1 MAFEKGND
9 IKVSVGSTLIGGQQ
23 NCSINRETET
33 SDTTTKDSGVWS
45 EAEAIGLSWSVDL
58 DGLVV
63 VGDQG
68 LEALETAW
76 ENLQQVDVK
85 YGNSTNYKSGKAII
99 TSLSSNSANKEK
111 TTYSVSLQGVGA
123 LEKTGEKYKI
133 KGVLINESTKN

>member
-9 IKVSVGSTLIGGQQ
+9 IKVSVGATLIGGQQ

-33 SDTTTKDSGVWS
+33 SDVTTKDSGIWS

-63 VGDQG
+63 VGDAG
-68 LEALETAW
+68 LKALETAW

-85 YGNSTNYKSGKAII
+85 YGTASNYKSGKAII
-99 TSLSSNSANKEK
+99 TSLSSNSASKEK

-123 LEKTGEKYKI
+123 LSKTGE
-133 KGVLINESTKN
+133 E

>member
-63 VGDQG
+63 VGDEG
-68 LEALETAW
+68 LKALETAW

-85 YGNSTNYKSGKAII
+85 YGTSTNYKSGKAII
-99 TSLSSNSANKEK
+99 TSLSSNSASKEK
-111 TTYSVSLQGVGA
+111 TTYSVYLQGVGA
-123 LEKTGEKYKI
+123 LSKTE
-133 KGVLINESTKN
+133 EE

>member
-63 VGDQG
+63 VGDEG
-68 LEALETAW
+68 LKALETAW

-85 YGNSTNYKSGKAII
+85 YGTSSNYKSGKAII

-111 TTYSVSLQGVGA
+111 TTYSVSLQGVET
-123 LEKTGEKYKI
+123 LEKTGE
-133 KGVLINESTKN
+133 

>member
-9 IKVSVGSTLIGGQQ
+9 IRVSIGEVLIGGQQ
-23 NCSINRETET
+23 GCSINMETET

-45 EAEAIGLSWSVDL
+45 ESEAIGLSWSVDL

-63 VGDQG
+63 VGDEG
-68 LEALETAW
+68 LEALEEAW

-85 YGNSTNYKSGKAII
+85 YGSSTKYKTGKAII
-99 TSLSSNSANKEK
+99 TSLSANSASKEK

-123 LEKTGEKYKI
+123 LTR
-133 KGVLINESTKN
+133 N

>member
-9 IKVSVGSTLIGGQQ
+9 IRVSVGATLIGGQQ

-63 VGDQG
+63 VGDAG
-68 LEALETAW
+68 LKALETAW

-85 YGNSTNYKSGKAII
+85 YGTSTNYKSGRAII
-99 TSLSSNSANKEK
+99 TSLSSNSASKEK

-123 LEKTGEKYKI
+123 LSKTE
-133 KGVLINESTKN
+133 EEEE

>member
-63 VGDQG
+63 VGDEG

-85 YGNSTNYKSGKAII
+85 YGTSTNYKSGKAII

-123 LEKTGEKYKI
+123 LEKTRG
-133 KGVLINESTKN
+133 

>member
-9 IKVSVGSTLIGGQQ
+9 IKVSVGATLIGGQQ

-33 SDTTTKDSGVWS
+33 SDVTTKDSGVWS

-63 VGDQG
+63 VGDAG
-68 LEALETAW
+68 LKALETAW

-85 YGNSTNYKSGKAII
+85 YGTASNYKSGRAII
-99 TSLSSNSANKEK
+99 TSLSSNSASKEK

-123 LEKTGEKYKI
+123 LSKTE
-133 KGVLINESTKN
+133 EE

>member
-63 VGDQG
+63 VGDEG
-68 LEALETAW
+68 LKALETAW

-85 YGNSTNYKSGKAII
+85 YGTASNYKSGKAII
-99 TSLSSNSANKEK
+99 TNLSSNSANKEK

-123 LEKTGEKYKI
+123 LAKTGE
-133 KGVLINESTKN
+133 E

>member
-9 IKVSVGSTLIGGQQ
+9 IKVSVGATLIGGQQ

-33 SDTTTKDSGVWS
+33 SDVTTKDSGVWS

-63 VGDQG
+63 VGDAG
-68 LEALETAW
+68 LKALETAW

-85 YGNSTNYKSGKAII
+85 YGTSTNYKSGRAII
-99 TSLSSNSANKEK
+99 TSLSSNSASKEK

-123 LEKTGEKYKI
+123 LRKTE
-133 KGVLINESTKN
+133 EE

>member
-9 IKVSVGSTLIGGQQ
+9 IRVSVGATLIGGQQ

-63 VGDQG
+63 VGDAG
-68 LEALETAW
+68 LKALETAW

-85 YGNSTNYKSGKAII
+85 YGTASNYKSGRAII
-99 TSLSSNSANKEK
+99 TSLSSNSASKEK

-123 LEKTGEKYKI
+123 LSKTGE
-133 KGVLINESTKN
+133 E

>member
-9 IKVSVGSTLIGGQQ
+9 IRVSVGSTLIGGQQ

-63 VGDQG
+63 VGDEG
-68 LEALETAW
+68 LKALETAW

-85 YGNSTNYKSGKAII
+85 YGTSTNYKSGKAII

-123 LEKTGEKYKI
+123 LGKTE
-133 KGVLINESTKN
+133 EE

>member
-63 VGDQG
+63 VGDEG
-68 LEALETAW
+68 LKALETAW

-85 YGNSTNYKSGKAII
+85 YGTSTNYKSGRAII
-99 TSLSSNSANKEK
+99 TSLSSNSPNKEK

-123 LEKTGEKYKI
+123 LSKTE
-133 KGVLINESTKN
+133 EE

>member
-9 IKVSVGSTLIGGQQ
+9 IRVSVGATLIGGQQ

-63 VGDQG
+63 VGDAG
-68 LEALETAW
+68 LKALETAW

-85 YGNSTNYKSGKAII
+85 YGTSTNYKSGRTII
-99 TSLSSNSANKEK
+99 TSLSSNSASKEK

-123 LEKTGEKYKI
+123 LSKTE
-133 KGVLINESTKN
+133 EEEE

>member
-9 IKVSVGSTLIGGQQ
+9 IKVSVGATLIGGQQ

-33 SDTTTKDSGVWS
+33 SDVTTKDSGVWS

-63 VGDQG
+63 VGDEG
-68 LEALETAW
+68 LKALETAW

-85 YGNSTNYKSGKAII
+85 YGTSTNYKSGRAII

-123 LEKTGEKYKI
+123 LSKTE
-133 KGVLINESTKN
+133 EE

>member
-33 SDTTTKDSGVWS
+33 SDVTTKDSGVWS

-63 VGDQG
+63 VGDEG
-68 LEALETAW
+68 FKALETAW

-85 YGNSTNYKSGKAII
+85 YGTSTNYKSGKAII

-123 LEKTGEKYKI
+123 LRKTE
-133 KGVLINESTKN
+133 EEE

>member
-1 MAFEKGND
+1 MAFEKGNE

-63 VGDQG
+63 VGDEG

-85 YGNSTNYKSGKAII
+85 YGTSSNYKSGKAII

-123 LEKTGEKYKI
+123 LEKTRG
-133 KGVLINESTKN
+133 

>member
-33 SDTTTKDSGVWS
+33 SDVTTKDSGVWS

-63 VGDQG
+63 VGDAG
-68 LEALETAW
+68 LKALETAW

-85 YGNSTNYKSGKAII
+85 YGTSTNYKSGKAII

-123 LEKTGEKYKI
+123 LSKTGE
-133 KGVLINESTKN
+133 EEE

>member
-63 VGDQG
+63 VGDEG

-85 YGNSTNYKSGKAII
+85 YGTSSNYKSGKAII

-111 TTYSVSLQGVGA
+111 TTYSVSLRGVGA
-123 LEKTGEKYKI
+123 LEKTRG
-133 KGVLINESTKN
+133 

>member
-9 IKVSVGSTLIGGQQ
+9 IKVSVGATLIGGQQ

-33 SDTTTKDSGVWS
+33 YDATTKDSGVWS

-63 VGDQG
+63 VGDAG
-68 LEALETAW
+68 LKALETAW

-85 YGNSTNYKSGKAII
+85 YGTASNYKSGRAII
-99 TSLSSNSANKEK
+99 TSLSSNSPSKEK

-123 LEKTGEKYKI
+123 LSKTGE
-133 KGVLINESTKN
+133 E

>member
-63 VGDQG
+63 VGDEG
-68 LEALETAW
+68 LKALETAW
-76 ENLQQVDVK
+76 ESLQQVDVK
-85 YGNSTNYKSGKAII
+85 YGTSSNYKSGKAII

-123 LEKTGEKYKI
+123 LEKTGE
-133 KGVLINESTKN
+133 

>member
-63 VGDQG
+63 VGDEG
-68 LEALETAW
+68 LKALETAW

-85 YGNSTNYKSGKAII
+85 YGTSSNYKSGKAII

-111 TTYSVSLQGVGA
+111 TTYSASLQGVGA
-123 LEKTGEKYKI
+123 LAKTGE
-133 KGVLINESTKN
+133 

>member
-63 VGDQG
+63 VGDEG

-85 YGNSTNYKSGKAII
+85 YGTSSNYKSGKAII

-123 LEKTGEKYKI
+123 LEKTRG
-133 KGVLINESTKN
+133 

>member
-63 VGDQG
+63 VGDEG

-85 YGNSTNYKSGKAII
+85 YGTSANYKSGRAII

-123 LEKTGEKYKI
+123 LEKTRE
-133 KGVLINESTKN
+133 E

>member
-9 IKVSVGSTLIGGQQ
+9 IKVSVGATLIGGQQ

-33 SDTTTKDSGVWS
+33 SDVTTKDSGIWS

-63 VGDQG
+63 VGDAG
-68 LEALETAW
+68 LKALETAW

-85 YGNSTNYKSGKAII
+85 YGTSTNYKSGKAII

-123 LEKTGEKYKI
+123 LSKTGE
-133 KGVLINESTKN
+133 E

>member
-33 SDTTTKDSGVWS
+33 SDVTTKDSGVWS

-63 VGDQG
+63 VGDAG
-68 LEALETAW
+68 LKALETAW

-85 YGNSTNYKSGKAII
+85 YGTSTNYKSGKAII

-123 LEKTGEKYKI
+123 LSKTE
-133 KGVLINESTKN
+133 EEEEE